1 MRRDTCRV
9 FWVRAQAVRWVDDE
23 PQPGWVEFHL
33 QLADGTVAQLFD
45 KPPVVDRDD
54 HLRPDSAYPVRVT
67 LACAIEPSEVASHA
81 AVPGAV
87 LVTLA
92 HGVSNQS
99 GVSTFWVREQDVV
112 SAGD

>member
-1 MRRDTCRV
+1 M
-9 FWVRAQAVRWVDDE
+9 RAQAVRWVGGE
-23 PQPGWVEFHL
+23 PQPGVEVHL

-45 KPPVVDRDD
+45 KPAVVDRDD
-54 HLRPDSAYPVRVT
+54 RLRPDSAYPGPVT

-81 AVPGAV
+81 VPGAL

-92 HGVSNQS
+92 HGVSDQS

-112 SAGD
+112 RADD

>member
-1 MRRDTCRV
+1 M

-23 PQPGWVEFHL
+23 PQPGWVEVHL

-45 KPPVVDRDD
+45 KPPVLDRDD
-54 HLRPDSAYPVRVT
+54 RLRPDSAYPVLVT

-81 AVPGAV
+81 VPGAL

-92 HGVSNQS
+92 HGVSDQS

-112 SAGD
+112 RADD